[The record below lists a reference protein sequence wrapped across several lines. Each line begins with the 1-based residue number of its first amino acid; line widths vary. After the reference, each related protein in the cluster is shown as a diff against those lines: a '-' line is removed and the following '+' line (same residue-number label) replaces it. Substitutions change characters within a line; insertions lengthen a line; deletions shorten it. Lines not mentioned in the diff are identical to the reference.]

1 MASLILQNIMPC
13 FFNSFWNV
21 VAILTLSNT
30 TSTATVG
37 IMFSFVLVSMP
48 SSASRSCNGTPN
60 LSNVSNISGG
70 ISSLFLNLGA
80 E

>member
-13 FFNSFWNV
+13 FCSSFWNV

-37 IMFSFVLVSMP
+37 IMFSFFVSKP
-48 SSASRSCNGTPN
+48 NNASRSCNGTPN
-60 LSNVSNISGG
+60 LSNVSSISGG

>member
-37 IMFSFVLVSMP
+37 IMLGSLVSIP
-48 SSASRSCNGTPN
+48 SNASRSCNGTPN